1 MLDLLPEYVLFL
13 AKTLTFVIAFIVVV
27 FLVFALSQKGKSH
40 EGMLVITHLNKKY
53 HEIKEVIQ
61 SEVLSKSEHK
71 KWHKALKK
79 EEKEKSKKESDE
91 HTPRLFVIRFD
102 GDIRASATH
111 TLRESISAILSI
123 SQPGDEVLIVL
134 ESAGGIVQNYG
145 LAASQLQRIRAH
157 NLALTVAID
166 KCAASGGYLMAC
178 VANKILAAPFAVIGS
193 IGVVAQLP
201 NFHRLLQKNNIDY
214 ELHTAGEYKRTI
226 TLFGENTDE
235 GRKKFQEDLEE
246 VHQLFKEFI
255 AMHRPAVDISKV
267 SNGDHWHAAI
277 AKKMDLVDELLTSDD
292 YIMEKIA
299 QREVFELTYEQKQTF
314 PEKIMKH
321 VSLALEKSLHRFVE
335 LWSHPSR

>member
-13 AKTLTFVIAFIVVV
+13 AKTLTFVIAFIIIV
-27 FLVFALSQKGKSH
+27 FFVFALSHKSKSH
-40 EGMLVITHLNKKY
+40 EGMLVISHLNKKS
-53 HEIKEVIQ
+53 HEIREVLQ
-61 SEVLSKSEHK
+61 TEVLSKAELK
-71 KWHKALKK
+71 QWHKALKK
-79 EEKEKSKKESDE
+79 EEKEKEKNKKETNE
-91 HTPRLFVIRFD
+91 IAPRLFVIRFD

-111 TLRESISAILSI
+111 KLRECVTAILNVAHS
-123 SQPGDEVLIVL
+123 GDEVLIVL

-157 NLALTVAID
+157 NLLLTVAID

-178 VANKILAAPFAVIGS
+178 VANKILAAPFAVVGS

-235 GRKKFQEDLEE
+235 GRQKFQEDLEE

-255 AMHRPAVDISKV
+255 AIHRPAVDISKV
-267 SNGDHWHAAI
+267 SNGDHWHAAV

-292 YIMEKIA
+292 YIMKNIK
-299 QREVFELTYEQKQTF
+299 QRDVFELTYEEKQTF

-321 VSLALEKSLHRFVE
+321 VSMALETCLYSSYFKIR
-335 LWSHPSR
+335 